1 MASPVE
7 ADTTV
12 GAEEEGC
19 DEGEGDTGS
28 LGQYS
33 SNKSGG
39 SLGSSGAQAA
49 PPAEAPAESSE
60 GLPRHESQAERTVE
74 LQREDET
81 SNRDLELCKQK
92 LSDAEALISSLQE
105 RQREADEAAAA
116 QKRALDEEQQKSKAL
131 GRELEET
138 KEASASLQKRLA
150 DRVAKAEGD
159 LRTREARVA
168 ELEQRT
174 KGLQARSNM
183 ADALQRQVQDLR
195 RQLKEADERSER
207 DYAYSSAV
215 RHSARI
221 LPEKETAAWR
231 AAPPSQVR
239 SQSVVA
245 AAARDG
251 QQSGG
256 PGPSEQPEP
265 EALDKTAL
273 EGFLAAAEAAAGEQ
287 EAKMISMVDALSR
300 RVLSA
305 RSMLD
310 LHSEAVRN
318 AISTREQ
325 MVQEAKELTARL
337 NNSEARGRDVQA
349 HVESLRSRVASLEH
363 EVRVV
368 REDRAAAMAELQI
381 WQAEAERLRQAAARN
396 ERAARE
402 LQRLEGAPGG
412 DADGFLQRHFS
423 PTRAWAVESPGQA
436 GSSGPETEGRSEAR
450 SATAKAWLQTTPSK
464 GLGKPVR
471 PMSAAV
477 GARPGERSDRKLLP
491 SPPPSTASL
500 KSSTKPSTVRRWLSH
515 QPRPE
520 SAPHLTGG
528 GRPSPRAPPWR
539 PQQLSTDGMSQSDQG
554 SPPASPSSP
563 PTRSQSPLGPHRAAA
578 ETEAETRAGSP
589 PVVVHHHHHHHHHH
603 AVRTCRL
610 PSRSRSHG
618 GKTPRA
624 VEVEV
629 AQAAEETG
637 ISPSAGKQV
646 GPWDDLDLQQERRSG
661 CRRGCHC
668 PACERA
674 EAEVYSYEKQAARLD
689 KPYSFLRRHR
699 SGPGHHK
706 SPR

>member
-60 GLPRHESQAERTVE
+60 GLPSRHESQAERTVE

-221 LPEKETAAWR
+221 LPEKETAAWLARGSALASAEPKRRSCGSERR
-231 AAPPSQVR
+231 ATEWRAG
-239 SQSVVA
+239 A
-245 AAARDG
+245 LGAARAR
-251 QQSGG
+251 G
-256 PGPSEQPEP
+256 PG
-265 EALDKTAL
+265 
-273 EGFLAAAEAAAGEQ
+273 
-287 EAKMISMVDALSR
+287 
-300 RVLSA
+300 
-305 RSMLD
+305 
-310 LHSEAVRN
+310 
-318 AISTREQ
+318 
-325 MVQEAKELTARL
+325 
-337 NNSEARGRDVQA
+337 
-349 HVESLRSRVASLEH
+349 
-363 EVRVV
+363 
-368 REDRAAAMAELQI
+368 
-381 WQAEAERLRQAAARN
+381 
-396 ERAARE
+396 
-402 LQRLEGAPGG
+402 
-412 DADGFLQRHFS
+412 
-423 PTRAWAVESPGQA
+423 
-436 GSSGPETEGRSEAR
+436 
-450 SATAKAWLQTTPSK
+450 
-464 GLGKPVR
+464 
-471 PMSAAV
+471 
-477 GARPGERSDRKLLP
+477 
-491 SPPPSTASL
+491 
-500 KSSTKPSTVRRWLSH
+500 
-515 QPRPE
+515 
-520 SAPHLTGG
+520 
-528 GRPSPRAPPWR
+528 
-539 PQQLSTDGMSQSDQG
+539 
-554 SPPASPSSP
+554 
-563 PTRSQSPLGPHRAAA
+563 
-578 ETEAETRAGSP
+578 
-589 PVVVHHHHHHHHHH
+589 
-603 AVRTCRL
+603 
-610 PSRSRSHG
+610 
-618 GKTPRA
+618 
-624 VEVEV
+624 
-629 AQAAEETG
+629 
-637 ISPSAGKQV
+637 
-646 GPWDDLDLQQERRSG
+646 
-661 CRRGCHC
+661 
-668 PACERA
+668 
-674 EAEVYSYEKQAARLD
+674 
-689 KPYSFLRRHR
+689 
-699 SGPGHHK
+699 
-706 SPR
+706 